1 MGRAAAKEGAGQDLP
16 EPLGPAASQTLDP
29 RAGTPDVAT
38 SSGPDLTT
46 RERLCNLILRI
57 RTAALCARSVVTIA
71 RVWRAGKRWYP
82 APDFRAEWHT
92 LQACAVKFFASIAAS
107 ATRASG
113 TELSQVLRIFPPTNT
128 DLWAQKI
135 LASSTN
141 IEAATGHV
149 RYGISL
155 IFKLTARRGSRA
167 IRPNVGMGRREGEGW
182 SGHA

>member
-1 MGRAAAKEGAGQDLP
+1 MAVLHRKTVAG
-16 EPLGPAASQTLDP
+16 
-29 RAGTPDVAT
+29 
-38 SSGPDLTT
+38 
-46 RERLCNLILRI
+46 IY
-57 RTAALCARSVVTIA
+57 
-71 RVWRAGKRWYP
+71 YP

-141 IEAATGHV
+141 EEAAPV
-149 RYGISL
+149 RVRHWISL
-155 IFKLTARRGSRA
+155 MFHTHGLATAHERTAPTLGRA
-167 IRPNVGMGRREGEGW
+167 AAKEGAGQDLPEPLGPAASQTLDPPAGNPNAAIQ
-182 SGHA
+182 S

>member
-1 MGRAAAKEGAGQDLP
+1 MAVLHRKIVAG
-16 EPLGPAASQTLDP
+16 
-29 RAGTPDVAT
+29 
-38 SSGPDLTT
+38 
-46 RERLCNLILRI
+46 IY
-57 RTAALCARSVVTIA
+57 
-71 RVWRAGKRWYP
+71 YP